1 MIYGIR
7 GKIESVGLGTA
18 EVDVNGVYYGLFIPR
33 SLASKIS
40 AGEQKSFKTCMHVTE
55 IEMSL
60 YGFETRE
67 DVDMFRM
74 LISVSGVGP
83 KSGLVIFDENG
94 VEEIRQAVINA
105 DVDFFKKVKG
115 LGLKTAQKIIIELKS
130 KIGSMK
136 DLDLSAQEENV
147 KSDEVYLSL
156 VQLGF
161 DKKSALEAMKKIPKK
176 LETTEER
183 LAWCLKKM

>member
-1 MIYGIR
+1 MICGIR
-7 GKIESVGLGTA
+7 GKIESKDSGLV
-18 EVDVNGVYYGLFIPR
+18 EVNVNGVYYQVFIPKR
-33 SLASKIS
+33 LANKIIV
-40 AGEQKSFKTCMHVTE
+40 GETRRLRTYMQVAETE
-55 IEMSL
+55 MNL

-83 KSGLVIFDENG
+83 KSGLVIFDDNG
-94 VEEIRQAVINA
+94 VEEIRQAVIDA

-130 KIGSMK
+130 KIGGIK
-136 DLDLSAQEENV
+136 DLDLSAQKENA
-147 KSDEVYLSL
+147 KSDEAYLSL

-161 DKKSALEAMKKIPKK
+161 DKKSALEVIKKIPKK
-176 LETTEER
+176 LETTEKR
-183 LAWCLKKM
+183 LAWCLKNM